1 MLTKTKIALSIA
13 IALASAPASLTTHA
27 FAANNY
33 DSPDWAPPLYT
44 LDVQR
49 RPAVGNSA
57 GSAQAPATAAREE
70 LNAPRQPSVTR
81 RGY

>member
-1 MLTKTKIALSIA
+1 MSIKSRIA
-13 IALASAPASLTTHA
+13 IVAALILGAASSDLATRA

-49 RPAVGNSA
+49 HPAVGHLE
-57 GSAQAPATAAREE
+57 GIAPAPAAAPREE
-70 LNAPRQPSVTR
+70 LNATRQPKVTR

>member
-1 MLTKTKIALSIA
+1 MLTKTKIALSVA
-13 IALASAPASLTTHA
+13 IALGSAPASLTTYA

-49 RPAVGNSA
+49 HPAVGHLE
-57 GSAQAPATAAREE
+57 GIAPAPAAAPREE
-70 LNAPRQPSVTR
+70 LNATRQPKVTR

>member
-1 MLTKTKIALSIA
+1 MLTKTKISLSVA
-13 IALASAPASLTTHA
+13 IALGSALASLTTYA

-49 RPAVGNSA
+49 HLAVANSEGGA
-57 GSAQAPATAAREE
+57 HAPAAAAREE